1 MGQPILIDND
11 ALLKLARY
19 GLLNESIAL
28 FGCTSTDVR
37 ILATAKYSL
46 LPIQDRLRLC
56 EDEESAGRLEEFLKS
71 STSLDA
77 RSAAPELLDTLNAV
91 QNIDAG
97 ESLLL
102 AVGATDVNT
111 LIITGDKRSLA
122 ALCSDDS
129 VAQVFNALAG
139 RVVSMEILFS
149 YLVEQQ
155 FDYVQSCVRSKPN
168 VDKALSIVF
177 GISIPADLNSVQ
189 KGLNSYI
196 NHLRKVTGGLLYEE
210 AS

>member
-28 FGCTSTDVR
+28 FGCTPADVR
-37 ILATAKYSL
+37 VLATAKYSL
-46 LPIQDRLRLC
+46 LPAKDRLRLC
-56 EDEESAGRLEEFLKS
+56 EDEESATRLEEFLRS
-71 STSLDA
+71 STPLDA
-77 RSAAPELLDTLNAV
+77 RSADPELLDALNSV

-102 AVGATDVNT
+102 AVSATERNT
-111 LIITGDKRSLA
+111 LVVTGDKRSLA

-129 VAQVFNALAG
+129 VAQVFSALAG
-139 RVVSMEILFS
+139 RVVSMEILFL
-149 YLVEQQ
+149 YLVEHQ
-155 FDYVQSCVRSKPN
+155 FVYIQSCVRAKPN

-177 GISIPADLNSVQ
+177 GISTLADLNLVQ
-189 KGLNSYI
+189 EGLNSYI
-196 NHLRKVTGGLLYEE
+196 SHLRKITGGLLYEGHI
-210 AS
+210 